1 MYLPKFKITEPLY
14 TYGDEFYSAITGA
27 AYEGAY
33 FVTSKGKYYSGV
45 TFNKEV
51 SQELL
56 KFSEEGTQSTNR
68 PPLREKY
75 DNVANTSNADL
86 KIKESSPVPSYT
98 YIPNYSVDIERRF
111 FAKSKIN
118 SSIIEIDI
126 NTYRELYGKTATY
139 HHPTYDVLF
148 IDWDLSSPVE
158 DSKNGSYIIEGSKSK
173 NRKQVLKVDK
183 TFKGIYNYLVQNQ
196 QL

>member
-1 MYLPKFKITEPLY
+1 MYLPKFKQTDALY
-14 TYGDEFYSAITGA
+14 TAGEEFIIASTGA
-27 AYEGAY
+27 PYVGFY
-33 FVTSKGKYYSGV
+33 IKTSKGTLYTGIK
-45 TFNKEV
+45 FNKNTSEV
-51 SQELL
+51 LE
-56 KFSEEGTQSTNR
+56 KASEIATSNYRYVG
-68 PPLREKY
+68 REKY
-75 DNVANTSNADL
+75 DDAARVTEDNL
-86 KIKESSPVPSYT
+86 KLKDTQVVPSHT
-98 YIPNYSVDIERRF
+98 YIPNYEVKINRRF

-139 HHPTYDVLF
+139 HHPTYDILF

-173 NRKQVLKVDK
+173 NRKQVLKADK
-183 TFKGIYNYLVQNQ
+183 TFKGIYDYLVQNQ

>member
-1 MYLPKFKITEPLY
+1 MYLPKFKTTAPLY
-14 TYGDEFYSAITGA
+14 TFGSEFIIAETGRD
-27 AYEGAY
+27 YIGTY
-33 FVTSKGKYYSGV
+33 FKTSKGDYYTGSSYS
-45 TFNKEV
+45 KET
-51 SQELL
+51 S
-56 KFSEEGTQSTNR
+56 
-68 PPLREKY
+68 LRLIQV
-75 DNVANTSNADL
+75 VANEDSTFVVPRETYDFAAKVTTGNLRFKNTQAVPAYIYIPDYEL
-86 KIKESSPVPSYT
+86 KI
-98 YIPNYSVDIERRF
+98 NRRF

-139 HHPTYDVLF
+139 HHPTYDILF

-173 NRKQVLKVDK
+173 NRKQVLKADK
-183 TFKGIYNYLVQNQ
+183 TFKGIYDYLVQNQ

>member
-1 MYLPKFKITEPLY
+1 MYLPKFKITAPLY
-14 TYGDEFYSAITGA
+14 TFGSEFIVAETGRD
-27 AYEGAY
+27 YIGTY
-33 FVTSKGKYYSGV
+33 FKTSKGDYYTGSFYSKKTSLRLIQVIANEDSTFVVPRETYDFAAKV
-45 TFNKEV
+45 TTGN
-51 SQELL
+51 LRL
-56 KFSEEGTQSTNR
+56 KNTQ
-68 PPLREKY
+68 
-75 DNVANTSNADL
+75 A
-86 KIKESSPVPSYT
+86 VPAYI
-98 YIPNYSVDIERRF
+98 YIPDYAFKINRRF

-139 HHPTYDVLF
+139 HHPTYDILF
-148 IDWDLSSPVE
+148 LDWDLSSPVE

-183 TFKGIYNYLVQNQ
+183 TFKGIYDYLVQNQ

>member
-1 MYLPKFKITEPLY
+1 MYLPKFKITTPLF
-14 TYGDEFYSAITGA
+14 TFGSEFIIAETGQD
-27 AYEGAY
+27 YVGNY
-33 FVTSKGKYYSGV
+33 IKTSKGDYYSGT
-45 TFNKEV
+45 TFNKNTSRRLISV
-51 SQELL
+51 I
-56 KFSEEGTQSTNR
+56 
-68 PPLREKY
+68 
-75 DNVANTSNADL
+75 DNANTSFTVSRETYDL
-86 KIKESSPVPSYT
+86 VANVNNSGLRLKTTVSLPSHV
-98 YIPNYSVDIERRF
+98 YIPNYEIDINRRF

-139 HHPTYDVLF
+139 HHPTYDILF

-183 TFKGIYNYLVQNQ
+183 TFKGIYDYLVQNQ

>member
-1 MYLPKFKITEPLY
+1 MYLPKFKITAPLF
-14 TYGDEFYSAITGA
+14 TFGSEFIIAETGQD
-27 AYEGAY
+27 YIGNY
-33 FVTSKGKYYSGV
+33 IKTSKGDYYSGT
-45 TFNKEV
+45 TFNKNISRRLISV
-51 SQELL
+51 I
-56 KFSEEGTQSTNR
+56 
-68 PPLREKY
+68 
-75 DNVANTSNADL
+75 DNANTSFTVSRETYDL
-86 KIKESSPVPSYT
+86 VANVNSSGLRLKTTVPLPSHV
-98 YIPNYSVDIERRF
+98 YIPNYEIDINRRF

-118 SSIIEIDI
+118 SSIIKIDI

-183 TFKGIYNYLVQNQ
+183 TFKGIYDYLVQNQ